1 MNTDWSQV
9 PDSKSPG
16 AMVSLAKFE
25 RRDGNQKMATR
36 LPAFM
41 QDWADDYSEY
51 NQFLVGA
58 QFIYKDSEQPLSNI

>member
-1 MNTDWSQV
+1 
-9 PDSKSPG
+9 
-16 AMVSLAKFE
+16 
-25 RRDGNQKMATR
+25 
-36 LPAFM
+36 M